1 MPLRAA
7 DFESAAYAIPPLRAG
22 RRAHRTAFA
31 SPTDPTTWEPDA
43 TIRRLAGN
51 RC

>member
-22 RRAHRTAFA
+22 PKCRDLA
-31 SPTDPTTWEPDA
+31 DA
-43 TIRRLAGN
+43 
-51 RC
+51 RCVAAKRSAEER